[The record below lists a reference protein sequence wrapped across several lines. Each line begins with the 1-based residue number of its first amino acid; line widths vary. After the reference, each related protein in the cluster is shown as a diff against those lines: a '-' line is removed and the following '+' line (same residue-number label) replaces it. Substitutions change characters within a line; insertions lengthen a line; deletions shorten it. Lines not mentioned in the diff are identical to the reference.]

1 MDVRRLLIVNCF
13 VLFASG
19 CSHDVKLQ
27 ADHGG
32 FLTDTEIQPLDA
44 AAKATTARESSLIS
58 GPALPDYVFAFRP
71 GFDVSGI
78 TALRIEPFTA
88 LTDGGQ
94 EIAKDIAPAIIA
106 RSGGQKAIPPA
117 MLASGAV
124 QPGDY
129 VLTGA
134 VTRTIGADGSTIPLS
149 FLHET
154 SIAMRLSRNNEVL
167 GVIQVNSVGRQPS
180 PFLAAPTLLF
190 SAFQGSRATLVS
202 RRIEDVF
209 TQLRAGHLSGASA
222 SPSDAAFMP
231 VQPAVAK

>member
-1 MDVRRLLIVNCF
+1 MNCL

-19 CSHDVKLQ
+19 CSHEVKLQ

-44 AAKATTARESSLIS
+44 AAQATTARESSFIS
-58 GPALPDYVFAFRP
+58 GPALPEYVFAFRP

-78 TALRIEPFTA
+78 TALRVEPFAA
-88 LTDGGQ
+88 LTDDGQ
-94 EIAKDIAPAIIA
+94 GVAKDIPPAIIA
-106 RSGGQKAIPPA
+106 RAGGQKAIPPA
-117 MLASGAV
+117 TLASGAV

-129 VLTGA
+129 VLSGA
-134 VTRTIGADGSTIPLS
+134 VTRLIGADGSTIPLS
-149 FLHET
+149 LLHET
-154 SIAMRLSRNNEVL
+154 SVAMRLSRNNEVL

-180 PFLAAPTLLF
+180 YFLPAPTLLF

-202 RRIEDVF
+202 RRVEDVF
-209 TQLRAGHLSGASA
+209 SQLRAGHLSGASA

-231 VQPAVAK
+231 VQPAVPR